1 MKKNGKYAV
10 FCKMGRRKLYGGS
23 VLGKRQRADKG
34 CDNYGWMMH
43 GVKVRK
49 ESYQRR
55 VEKKEEYDLRIRRLQ
70 HDMKSH
76 MLALLGM
83 VQAKDTEGAAAYI
96 RSL

>member
-1 MKKNGKYAV
+1 MDDAWGKGTQGVVSEA
-10 FCKMGRRKLYGGS
+10 GG
-23 VLGKRQRADKG
+23 
-34 CDNYGWMMH
+34 
-43 GVKVRK
+43 
-49 ESYQRR
+49 E
-55 VEKKEEYDLRIRRLQ
+55 KEEYDLRIRRLQ